1 MHRQGTPQPPCRLT
15 HPFQPVATIDTPYDT
30 AAVLHLPA
38 ARGQGLTSLLG
49 EPGSDLSTV
58 LGVDFNEA
66 VTGSAATVT
75 LDVLGPCGDCKVR
88 MGGSSA
94 HAHQK
99 QRRQQ
104 QQTGK
109 QS

>member
-1 MHRQGTPQPPCRLT
+1 MHPSCQLT
-15 HPFQPVATIDTPYDT
+15 HPFQPVTTSDAACNT
-30 AAVLHLPA
+30 AAVLCLPA

-58 LGVDFNEA
+58 LGVDFSEA

-88 MGGSSA
+88 MGSSST
-94 HAHQK
+94 HTHQK
-99 QRRQQ
+99 QRRQRQ